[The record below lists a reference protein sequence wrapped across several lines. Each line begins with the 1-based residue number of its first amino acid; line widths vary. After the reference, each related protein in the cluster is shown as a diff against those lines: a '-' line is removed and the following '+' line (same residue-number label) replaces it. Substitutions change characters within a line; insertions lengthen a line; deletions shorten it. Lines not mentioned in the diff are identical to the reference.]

1 MVSPCPAIAASTPP
15 VPAISL
21 LSVCLAQ
28 RGQTLLTDDI
38 SRLRQAYTDTLR
50 NHPVRTDAIVI
61 LPDHLHAVWTLPEED
76 ADFPNRWRLIK
87 TAFSKGRDVSE
98 KTSQSKL
105 DRGEKGIWQRRYWHH
120 LIRDEADL
128 AAHIAY
134 CWGNPVKHGFVARAV
149 DWPYSSLHRDIR
161 LGRVSSEWTGAAQDG
176 KFGE

>member
-1 MVSPCPAIAASTPP
+1 MSRYRRIHAAGASHFFT
-15 VPAISL
+15 
-21 LSVCLAQ
+21 VCLAQ
-28 RGQTLLTDDI
+28 RGQTLLTEDVA
-38 SRLRQAYTDTLR
+38 RLRQAYCETLR
-50 NHPVRTDAIVI
+50 KYPVRTDAIVI

-87 TAFSKGRDVSE
+87 TAFSKGHDASE
-98 KTSQSKL
+98 KASQSKR

-120 LIRDEADL
+120 LIRDQADL

-134 CWGNPVKHGFVARAV
+134 CWGNPVKHGFVGRAV

-161 LGRVSSEWTGAAQDG
+161 LGRVSPEWTGQGQDG